1 MKKLPPFLFLSCLS
15 IMGLISFDTPEQESL
30 QLDNILGKLMLY
42 SNDER
47 PEKTYLQTD
56 KDFYTNGQTIWF
68 KAYLVDGIDHRASNK
83 SKVVH
88 VELVGPDGQVV
99 ERRKQFALGPG
110 SKGEIRLDQELE
122 QGEYTLRAY
131 TKYMLNEDEPILFEK
146 NIHIWMQSMTTSN
159 FPENSQDLG
168 NSKENGED
176 DASEPASRTIVRFF
190 PEGGQLVYGMTTKL
204 GIEVTDGLGNGLAAS
219 GSILDGEGNIVT
231 DFNSGEFGLGMVNL
245 KPLPGKTYYAR
256 LNGESYNNEFEL
268 PKAMNEGYLLKVTDR
283 VEYILV
289 QVATNL
295 SDGLQGALLL
305 GHLRGEVFLKQV
317 VKGYGT
323 KEHAVKIYPE
333 QLKEG
338 VAQFTLFTAKG
349 EPVSERLFFVE
360 NPNQRASLSMDMD
373 RKSYGT
379 RDRVQIDLEL
389 ADSEGNSLEGEF
401 SMSVVSHN
409 ALSSEYS
416 RDIRSWL
423 LLDSDVGATVP
434 DAGYFFKD
442 ASQDRKQLLDALMLT
457 HGWRRFEW
465 QELLRQKTSKKLR
478 FSPEKGITISGRTVS
493 YHDKE
498 KPRQSLA
505 SLTLMGED
513 LIYSKDSTNANGRF
527 SFGNFYFQDSL
538 DAVLQAQSTTKKTKS
553 IDFAL
558 DPDYPMDLPAPRK
571 NSTRTTKF
579 VAPDNDYLLNAFKK
593 KAADFKY
600 DPKEV
605 NQLDEVVVTEKK
617 KSKEELINKAY
628 NASLSFGPFSRR
640 VYRDSIAGGE
650 SLSAM
655 DLLAR
660 IPGVRITGTY
670 PFQQIKLP
678 GGPKSMNASTIPG
691 VMVDGV
697 WSDITYLQG
706 LRAIE
711 ISFLDVNWADT
722 TIYGSRGAAG
732 VISVYTEKGLD
743 FGETPSELPGIT
755 KFKIPGF
762 NKVRE
767 FYTPNYSVDKKEHE
781 KPDYRSTLFWEPN
794 IMLKKEGDN
803 KLEFFTGDNPGQYLI
818 KVEGLTDDGIPV
830 SHTVEIEVNSSN

>member
-1 MKKLPPFLFLSCLS
+1 MKKLRPFLFLACLFM
-15 IMGLISFDTPEQESL
+15 MGLISFDTPVQESV
-30 QLDNILGKLMLY
+30 QIKNILGKLLLY
-42 SNDER
+42 SKNER
-47 PEKTYLQTD
+47 PEKTYLLTD
-56 KDFYTNGQTIWF
+56 KDFYTNGETIWF
-68 KAYLVDGIDHRASNK
+68 KTYLVDGIDHKASNK

-99 ERRKQFALGPG
+99 ERRKQFAMGPG
-110 SKGEIRLDQELE
+110 AEGEIRLDQELE

-146 NIHIWMQSMTTSN
+146 NIHIWMQSMTTSD
-159 FPENSQDLG
+159 FPENSQNLG
-168 NSKENGED
+168 NSKENGEG
-176 DASEPASRTIVRFF
+176 DASEQASRTIVRFF
-190 PEGGQLVYGMTTKL
+190 PEGGQLVYGMATKL
-204 GIEVTDGLGNGLAAS
+204 GIEVTDGLGNGLAAR

-268 PKAMNEGYLLKVTDR
+268 PKAINEGYLLNVTDR
-283 VEYILV
+283 GEYILV

-317 VKGYGT
+317 VNGYGT

-360 NPNQRASLSMDMD
+360 NPDQRASLSMDTD

-379 RDRVQIDLEL
+379 RDRIQIDLAL

-401 SMSVVSHN
+401 SMSVVSDN
-409 ALSSEYS
+409 SLTSEYS

-478 FSPEKGITISGRTVS
+478 FPPEKGITISGRTVS
-493 YHDKE
+493 FHDNE
-498 KPRQSLA
+498 KPRQSVA

-513 LIYSKDSTNANGRF
+513 LIYEKDSTDIDGRF

-538 DAVLQAQSTTKKTKS
+538 DAILQAESISKKPRS
-553 IDFAL
+553 IDFIL
-558 DPDYPMDLPAPRK
+558 DSTHPMNLPAARK
-571 NSTRTTKF
+571 NSTKISK
-579 VAPDNDYLLNAFKK
+579 VVKPDNDYLLNAYKK
-593 KAADFKY
+593 KVADFKY

-605 NQLDEVVVTEKK
+605 TQLDEVVVTEKK
-617 KSKEELINKAY
+617 KTRKELINEAY
-628 NASLSFGPFSRR
+628 NTMFSSSPFSRR
-640 VYRDSIAGGE
+640 VYRDSIFGGV

-660 IPGVRITGTY
+660 ISGVWVTGTY

-678 GGPKSMNASTIPG
+678 GGPKSMNAGSIPG

-711 ISFLDVNWADT
+711 VSFMDVNWADT
-722 TIYGSRGAAG
+722 TIFGSQGGAG
-732 VISVYTEKGLD
+732 VISIYTEKGLTFD
-743 FGETPSELPGIT
+743 EIPEKYPGI
-755 KFKIPGF
+755 KDFKIPGF

-767 FYTPNYSVDKKEHE
+767 FYTPNYSLDKKEHE

-803 KLEFFTGDNPGQYLI
+803 KLEFFTGDNPGRYLI
-818 KVEGLTDDGIPV
+818 KMEGLTNDGIPV
-830 SHTVEIEVNSSN
+830 SHTVEIEVDSSN